1 MAVMFRRLRLFRQV
15 KATRWAALVVA
26 ILVCALSTRAQ
37 QQSRITRPVNNQQ
50 RVTLRGHVHPK
61 ARAEFD
67 QGRVSP
73 AMEIE
78 YVTLNLAPGAA
89 QQAALDQL
97 LKDQQTQD
105 SPSYH
110 HWLTPEQYAERFG
123 ATDAD
128 IAKISAWA
136 QSQGLNVVSVARGH
150 NMIAVS
156 GMASQVEAAFQT
168 ELHQYV
174 VNGEMH
180 FANATEPTVP
190 AAMQGVITGIRGLHD
205 FRMKARHHVVTAKD
219 NLGDGSHGLVPD
231 DFSTIYNV
239 KALYAAG
246 FDGTGQT
253 LAIAGQTNINL
264 SDINTF
270 RGNYGLSVNPPTI
283 TAVPGVKPP
292 GIRSG
297 DLDEADLD
305 LEWSGAIARN
315 ATIQYV
321 YTQDVMNSVQ
331 YVVDQKLAPVVST
344 SYGSCEPETPT
355 SDIATFR
362 LWAQQGNAEGITWM
376 SASGDSGAA
385 DCDDINNPGLSVDT
399 PGSIPEVT
407 SVGGTEFVEGN
418 GTFWAATNDANGAS
432 ALSYIPETVWNDS
445 AFEGQPVSAGGG
457 ISAVFA
463 RPVWQQAVGLPNDNV
478 RHVPDIAMDASND
491 HDGYFVETGGQLL
504 QFGGTSVPTPI
515 FAGIITLLNQ
525 YLVKSGSADGVG
537 NVNPTLYALASSS
550 PGVFHDITVGNNIVT
565 VACPRRSTTC
575 GAQPVGWNAA
585 AGYDNASG
593 LGSFDV
599 NQLVTKWSSA
609 KVSFPSSGLGMSIT
623 PSLTTMGPLDTLYLI
638 VTVNDPSGSV
648 PQGTVTV
655 NDNGKLLGTAVLS
668 PSTFMSRATLVVA
681 ANQLTDSNNL
691 TATFEG
697 LTATATVAV
706 GVNPVTADI
715 PAVTSMVNWASGT
728 QTFAPG
734 ELVLVTGTNLA
745 PAYGLQTT
753 VPLPVAMQGTA
764 VLVSGVACPILS
776 VSANQI
782 LFQIPYEVAPVA
794 ATLFINNNGKVGS
807 QGFTISATAP
817 GIFTDANHF
826 LSTGTTLS
834 RSAQGLVFITGAGA
848 TLPSD
853 TSGGNPNLLLMNPL
867 PQPVAQVAVSIGGVP
882 ATVDSVVMTSDLV
895 GIALINFTP
904 GSQTPI
910 GQENVVVT
918 VGGQQ
923 SAAALLTITP

>member
-1 MAVMFRRLRLFRQV
+1 MAVNFRRLRLSRQV
-15 KATRWAALVVA
+15 QATRWPALVVA
-26 ILVCALSTRAQ
+26 ILVFALSTHAQ

-50 RVTLRGHVHPK
+50 RVTLSGHVHPK

-73 AMEIE
+73 AMEVE
-78 YVTLNLAPGAA
+78 YVTMNLAPSAA

-97 LKDQQTQD
+97 LKDQQTPN

-110 HWLTPEQYAERFG
+110 QWLSPEQYAERFG

-128 IAKISAWA
+128 IAKISSWA

-156 GMASQVEAAFQT
+156 GTASAVEAAFQT

-174 VNGEMH
+174 VNGETH

-190 AAMQGVITGIRGLHD
+190 AAMRGVVTQIRGLHD
-205 FRMKARHHVVTAKD
+205 FRMKARHHTVTPKN
-219 NLGDGSHGLVPD
+219 NLGDGTNALVPD
-231 DFSTIYNV
+231 DFATIYNV

-264 SDINTF
+264 ADINTF
-270 RGNYGLSVNPPTI
+270 RSMYGLSANPPTI
-283 TAVPGVKPP
+283 TAVPGVRPP
-292 GIRSG
+292 GILSS
-297 DLDEADLD
+297 DLDEADID

-344 SYGSCEPETPT
+344 SYGSCEPETAAA
-355 SDIATFR
+355 DIASFQM
-362 LWAQQGNAEGITWM
+362 WAQQGNSEGITWM
-376 SASGDSGAA
+376 SASGDSGGA
-385 DCDDINNPGLSVDT
+385 DCDSTANPGLSVDT

-407 SVGGTEFVEGN
+407 SVGGTEFMEGT
-418 GTFWAATNDANGAS
+418 GTYWAATNSATGAS
-432 ALSYIPETVWNDS
+432 ALSYIPEMVWNDS
-445 AFEGQPVSAGGG
+445 AEDRMPSAGGG
-457 ISAVFA
+457 GLSVVFA
-463 RPVWQQAVGLPNDNV
+463 RPSWQRAVGLPTDNI
-478 RHVPDIAMDASND
+478 RHVPDISMDASND
-491 HDGYFVETGGQLL
+491 HDPYSVETGGQLEL
-504 QFGGTSVPTPI
+504 FGGTSVPTPI

-525 YLVKSGSADGVG
+525 YLVKSGSASGVG
-537 NVNPTLYALASSS
+537 NVNPTLYALASSN
-550 PGVFHDITVGNNIVT
+550 PEVFHDITVGNNMVT
-565 VACPRRSTTC
+565 VTRRGPT
-575 GAQPVGWNAA
+575 VGWNAA

-599 NQLVTKWSSA
+599 NQLVTKWSNA
-609 KVSFPSSGLGMSIT
+609 KASFPGLGLNMTIT

-638 VTVNDPSGSV
+638 VTVNDPSGGV

-655 NDNGKLLGTAVLS
+655 TDNGKLLGTAVLS
-668 PSTFMSRATLVVA
+668 PSTIMSRGTLVVA
-681 ANQLTDSNNL
+681 ANELTDSNNI

-697 LTATATVAV
+697 ITATANVAV
-706 GVNPVTADI
+706 GVNPITAGI
-715 PAVTSMVNWASGT
+715 PAVTSMVNWASGS
-728 QTFAPG
+728 QAFAPG

-782 LFQIPYEVAPVA
+782 LLQIPYEVAPVP

-807 QGFTISATAP
+807 YGFTIQATAP

-834 RSAQGLVFITGAGA
+834 RGAQGLVFITGAGA
-848 TLPSD
+848 ASPSD

-867 PQPVAQVAVSIGGVP
+867 PQPVAQVSVTIGGVP
-882 ATVDSVVMTSDLV
+882 ATIDSVAMTSDLV
-895 GIALINFTP
+895 GIALISFTP

-910 GQENVVVT
+910 GQETVIVT

-923 SAAALLTITP
+923 SQAALVNITN